1 MASGL
6 LLKVSSESL
15 RAFPWKGSVAFVG
28 RPFLW
33 GFRGAQKLQA
43 LLHLRQNCRVFHGAQ
58 IARIAPFRHGLKS
71 AAQQFAAAGLG

>member
-43 LLHLRQNCRVFHGAQ
+43 LLYLIQNRRVFHRAQ
-58 IARIAPFRHGLKS
+58 IAGITPLRHGLKG
-71 AAQQFAAAGLG
+71 AAQ